1 MPTSASRTAVLAD
14 HGPEDQTITRTADFV
29 AMTYSRVQAGG
40 YRRAEDLRK
49 PITPAAAEIF
59 WKGLAALV
67 AKGLRSGDLNILDG
81 ETWKFAARD
90 GRQNL
95 AAGGVLNPGDS
106 TGDPTPPDSYSELRQ
121 LFDKL
126 EG

>member
-1 MPTSASRTAVLAD
+1 VLAD

-29 AMTYSRVQAGG
+29 TMTYSRVQSGG
-40 YRRAEDLRK
+40 YRREGDLRK

-59 WKGLAALV
+59 WKSLSALA

-81 ETWKFAARD
+81 ETWKFDAQD
-90 GRQNL
+90 GRQKY

-106 TGDPTPPDSYSELRQ
+106 TGYPPPPDSYAELRQ

-126 EG
+126 ES

>member
-29 AMTYSRVQAGG
+29 TMTYSRVQSGG
-40 YRRAEDLRK
+40 YRRTGDLRK

-59 WKGLAALV
+59 WKSLSALA

-81 ETWKFAARD
+81 ETWKFDAQD
-90 GRQNL
+90 GRQKY
-95 AAGGVLNPGDS
+95 AAGCVLNPGDS
-106 TGDPTPPDSYSELRQ
+106 TGYPPPPDSYAELRQ
-121 LFDKL
+121 LFDGL

>member
-29 AMTYSRVQAGG
+29 TMTYSRVQSGG
-40 YRRAEDLRK
+40 YRRTGDLRK

-59 WKGLAALV
+59 WKSLSALA

-81 ETWKFAARD
+81 ETWKFDAQD
-90 GRQNL
+90 GRPKY

-106 TGDPTPPDSYSELRQ
+106 TGYPPPPDSYAELRQ
-121 LFDKL
+121 LFDGL

>member
-29 AMTYSRVQAGG
+29 TMTYSRVQSGG
-40 YRRAEDLRK
+40 YRRTGDLRK

-59 WKGLAALV
+59 WKSLSALA

-81 ETWKFAARD
+81 ETWKFDAQD
-90 GRQNL
+90 GRQKY

-106 TGDPTPPDSYSELRQ
+106 TGYPPPPDSYAELRQ
-121 LFDKL
+121 LFDGL

>member
-1 MPTSASRTAVLAD
+1 MSPPSPRVAVLAD
-14 HGPEDQTITRTADFV
+14 HGSADQTITRTADFV
-29 AMTYSRVQAGG
+29 AMTYIRVQSGG
-40 YRRAEDLRK
+40 YRREGDLRK

-59 WKGLAALV
+59 WKSLSALA

-81 ETWKFAARD
+81 ETWKFDAQD
-90 GRQNL
+90 GRQKY

-106 TGDPTPPDSYSELRQ
+106 TGYPPPPDSYAELRQ

-126 EG
+126 ES

>member
-29 AMTYSRVQAGG
+29 AMTYSRVQSGG
-40 YRRAEDLRK
+40 YRREGDLRK

-59 WKGLAALV
+59 WKSLSALA
-67 AKGLRSGDLNILDG
+67 AKGLRSGDLNILEG
-81 ETWKFAARD
+81 ETWKFDAQD
-90 GRQNL
+90 GHQKY
-95 AAGGVLNPGDS
+95 AAGGVVNPGDS
-106 TGDPTPPDSYSELRQ
+106 TGYPPLPDSYAELRQ

-126 EG
+126 ES

>member
-29 AMTYSRVQAGG
+29 TMTYSRVQSGG
-40 YRRAEDLRK
+40 YRREGDLRK

-59 WKGLAALV
+59 CKSLSALA

-81 ETWKFAARD
+81 ETWKFDAQD
-90 GRQNL
+90 GRQKY

-106 TGDPTPPDSYSELRQ
+106 TGYLPPPDSYAELRQ

-126 EG
+126 ES

>member
-1 MPTSASRTAVLAD
+1 MSPPSPRVAVLAD

-29 AMTYSRVQAGG
+29 TMTYIRVQSGG
-40 YRRAEDLRK
+40 YRREGDLHK

-59 WKGLAALV
+59 WKSLSALA

-81 ETWKFAARD
+81 ETWKFDAQD
-90 GRQNL
+90 GRQKY

-106 TGDPTPPDSYSELRQ
+106 TGYPPPPDSYAELRQ

-126 EG
+126 ES